1 MWDNAL
7 LHVFSCDLLL
17 LFLYTISV
25 EKTSFTGHST
35 CQVAGQHPSHNQSV
49 WGVFPFKG
57 EICQENTAI
66 SLLHRVL
73 YFLSVNFYVV
83 KIYGFSCPLFAQ
95 IDVYI
100 LSVCYLNTVLTLI
113 PFTVVAP
120 FLISVLL
127 YFLMIC
133 ISFLISHLLATQ
145 ECS

>member
-1 MWDNAL
+1 MGQCLAPCIL
-7 LHVFSCDLLL
+7 VRPAPPIP
-17 LFLYTISV
+17 LYYFPR
-25 EKTSFTGHST
+25 ENKFHWPFNLPG
-35 CQVAGQHPSHNQSV
+35 GQHPSHNQSV
-49 WGVFPFKG
+49 WCVFPFKG
-57 EICQENTAI
+57 EICQENTAT

-83 KIYGFSCPLFAQ
+83 KIYGFSRPLFAQ